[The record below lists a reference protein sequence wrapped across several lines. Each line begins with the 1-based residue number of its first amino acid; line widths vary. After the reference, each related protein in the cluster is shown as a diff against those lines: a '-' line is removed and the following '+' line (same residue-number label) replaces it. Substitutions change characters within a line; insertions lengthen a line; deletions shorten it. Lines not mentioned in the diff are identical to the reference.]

1 MIKKLLNEITF
12 FAVCYWVRDEAQTK
26 DQGFDSM
33 LIGQAYCTPQRMM
46 VDNKWVMTSGR
57 EKLKYSE
64 KDLLQYH
71 FVCDKADIL
80 LCLDWI

>member
-1 MIKKLLNEITF
+1 
-12 FAVCYWVRDEAQTK
+12 
-26 DQGFDSM
+26 M